1 MLENEKKKSL
11 RYLLGIT
18 EGLFK
23 NIMLFYL
30 ILFTLNTEKLM
41 LLTKSREA

>member
-1 MLENEKKKSL
+1 MLENEKKSL
-11 RYLLGIT
+11 RYLSGIK